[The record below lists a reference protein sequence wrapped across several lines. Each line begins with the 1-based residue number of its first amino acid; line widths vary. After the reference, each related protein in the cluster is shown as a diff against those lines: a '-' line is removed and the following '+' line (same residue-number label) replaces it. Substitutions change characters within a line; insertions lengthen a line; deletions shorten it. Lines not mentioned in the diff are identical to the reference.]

1 MRGSGVLQAT
11 WSANRIIILAGAL
24 AAVSAVLVALVVVLV
39 ASPVYR
45 AEVHV
50 SIRPRIAD
58 LGAAEAAA
66 RLVRNYAVWVDS
78 EAYAARLATDAR
90 PGLGDAEVVRNVRT
104 SGDADRML
112 VTIQSEDDDPAR
124 AAATVNGLA
133 ELLVAEVATPARL
146 NDPQRGLEVALIDRA
161 KPATTPVWPRPDIV
175 LPVAGAIGALLGA
188 TFTWLIRPVATPP
201 TAAEHRNA

>member
-1 MRGSGVLQAT
+1 MSGSGILQT
-11 WSANRIIILAGAL
+11 IWSAHRIIIIAGAL
-24 AAVSAVLVALVVVLV
+24 TAVGAVLAALVAVLV

-45 AEVHV
+45 SEVHV

-78 EAYAARLATDAR
+78 EAYATRLAADTR

-104 SGDADRML
+104 SGDADRLL

-133 ELLVAEVATPARL
+133 ELLVADVATPARL
-146 NDPQRGLEVALIDRA
+146 NDPQRGLEVAVIDRA
-161 KPATTPVWPRPDIV
+161 TPATTPVWPRADVV
-175 LPVAGAIGALLGA
+175 LPVAGAIGALLGG
-188 TFTWLIRPVATPP
+188 TFTWLIRPARAAAT
-201 TAAEHRNA
+201 TAGDRDA